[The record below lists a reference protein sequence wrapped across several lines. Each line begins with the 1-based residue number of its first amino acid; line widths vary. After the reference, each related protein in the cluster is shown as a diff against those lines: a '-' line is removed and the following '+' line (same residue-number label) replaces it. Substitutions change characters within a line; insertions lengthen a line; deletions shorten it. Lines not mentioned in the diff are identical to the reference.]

1 MEYYQRPEPE
11 QMIYAIN
18 HYTPTNH
25 LALRYRERM
34 SQKKINRRT
43 AHVML
48 NASNKELGH
57 RANYMLLFSIHGRPG
72 ETPNTEVRYYFNWE
86 IVIDNEKKTIVT
98 MYEDTSKKPLPAH
111 LFGDPKER
119 KAIYKL
125 WFKNK
130 EDGK

>member
-1 MEYYQRPEPE
+1 MGYYERPPLEE
-11 QMIYAIN
+11 LIYAMN
-18 HYTPTNH
+18 YYSPTHH

-34 SQKKINRRT
+34 SKKKSNRRT
-43 AHVML
+43 ARAML
-48 NASNKELGH
+48 EATNKELGY
-57 RANYMLLFSIHGRPG
+57 RANYMLLFSVHGRPG

-98 MYEDTSKKPLPAH
+98 MYEDTSKKMLPAH

-119 KAIYKL
+119 RVIYRL

-130 EDGK
+130 EAVV